1 MFKASTAMTRNP
13 VAVSRD
19 TCVYEAI
26 SLMVE
31 NEVAGLPVVD
41 ADGTVAGIISEK
53 DVLKLLYQLEDGDA
67 TVEHFMTE
75 DVVTF
80 EVDRRASKPEIKAA
94 VEKLFK
100 VKVSDIRTMMM
111 AGKYIRL
118 GRSAGKRPNWKKA
131 LVKLAEGSNIEFY
144 ENR

>member
-1 MFKASTAMTRNP
+1 MRNI
-13 VAVSRD
+13 
-19 TCVYEAI
+19 YEV
-26 SLMVE
+26 LRR
-31 NEVAGLPVVD
+31 PVVTEKSTD
-41 ADGTVAGIISEK
+41 QKEAENVVA
-53 DVLKLLYQLEDGDA
+53 
-67 TVEHFMTE
+67 
-75 DVVTF
+75 F

-100 VKVSDIRTMMM
+100 VKVSDVRTMTM

-118 GRSAGKRPNWKKA
+118 GRSEGKRPNWKKA

>member
-1 MFKASTAMTRNP
+1 MRNIYD
-13 VAVSRD
+13 VLRR
-19 TCVYEAI
+19 
-26 SLMVE
+26 
-31 NEVAGLPVVD
+31 PVVTEKSTD
-41 ADGTVAGIISEK
+41 QKETENVVA
-53 DVLKLLYQLEDGDA
+53 
-67 TVEHFMTE
+67 
-75 DVVTF
+75 F

-100 VKVSDIRTMMM
+100 VKVNDVRTMMM

-118 GRSAGKRPNWKKA
+118 GRSTGKRPNWKKA

>member
-67 TVEHFMTE
+67 TVEHFMTK

-80 EVDRRASKPEIKAA
+80 DEDDSLIDITECFIANHFRRVIITSGGKIAGVVSRRDIIQYILNLRKK
-94 VEKLFK
+94 KL
-100 VKVSDIRTMMM
+100 VG
-111 AGKYIRL
+111 AG
-118 GRSAGKRPNWKKA
+118 
-131 LVKLAEGSNIEFY
+131 
-144 ENR
+144 